1 MRISDWSS
9 DVCSSDLADVDTV
22 MEMIRQRPP
31 IVNLMATI
39 ALEHYTAMLAAIML
53 TDPAMYE
60 GAEPEWGALW
70 QWHAIEEIEHKG
82 VAYDTWLHAT
92 SDWSRWRRWKA
103 DRKSTRLNSSQ

>member
-1 MRISDWSS
+1 
-9 DVCSSDLADVDTV
+9 

-31 IVNLMATI
+31 IINLMATI

-53 TDPAMYE
+53 KDPAMYA

-70 QWHAIEEIEHKG
+70 KWHAIEEIEHKG

-92 SDWSRWRRWKA
+92 KDWSRWRRWKA
-103 DRKSTRLNSSQ
+103 KSLMMLAITDRKSTRLNSSH